1 MLLLVSGIL
10 AVNNDPQPS
19 LLSATLDVS
28 DGEIGICDVLVT
40 ARRRKSAE
48 VDVVEGV
55 AQPDLASSS

>member
-1 MLLLVSGIL
+1 MLILVSGIL

-55 AQPDLASSS
+55 A